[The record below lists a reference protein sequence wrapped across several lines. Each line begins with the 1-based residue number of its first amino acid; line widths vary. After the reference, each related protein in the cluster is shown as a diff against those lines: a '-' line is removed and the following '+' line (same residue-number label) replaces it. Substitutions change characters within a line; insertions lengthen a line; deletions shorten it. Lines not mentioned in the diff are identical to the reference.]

1 MKIGENLSIYMD
13 GMPLEGN
20 VVLSCVQ
27 QDGLGHVSC
36 LPFEMKMKI
45 NNVTFCSAEGG
56 PRSPFTESQSTFP
69 LVIPCMKFR
78 SP

>member
-1 MKIGENLSIYMD
+1 MNIKRVCKLDVMKMKIGENLSIYMD

-36 LPFEMKMKI
+36 LAF
-45 NNVTFCSAEGG
+45 
-56 PRSPFTESQSTFP
+56 
-69 LVIPCMKFR
+69 
-78 SP
+78 